1 MMLDCSH
8 IIDTSVY
15 YIYVYMYICII
26 YIYAHTHNHH
36 FSLYSPPN
44 LPRTPSL
51 KGGDRTMARD
61 VFGVSSPSSRDNQE
75 NQGNW
80 IARI

>member
-15 YIYVYMYICII
+15 YIYMYNIHICT
-26 YIYAHTHNHH
+26 HTHNHH

-51 KGGDRTMARD
+51 KGGGRTMARD